1 MPNLAQDAS
10 SGATARLHTIKLD
23 RGVDWTSAKAQVAA
37 QGAGATCVGG
47 APSRPWATPHQFSI
61 AAAPAADDAPDVT
74 SGFYK
79 ARMADAQ
86 GLEHILLALRGPSAY
101 RIVRPGTGLARSGMS
116 LKVGA
121 VSGRGAG

>member
-1 MPNLAQDAS
+1 MDWAAAKAQLEAHGAPAS
-10 SGATARLHTIKLD
+10 AEEGATASPLGSPD
-23 RGVDWTSAKAQVAA
+23 KA
-37 QGAGATCVGG
+37 
-47 APSRPWATPHQFSI
+47 APG
-61 AAAPAADDAPDVT
+61 AAPATDDAPDVT

-86 GLEHILLALRGPSAY
+86 GIEHILLALRGPSAY